1 MNKKL
6 LQEGV
11 LRSFGPGILFAA
23 ASVGTSHLVQSTRAG
38 AMYGTALAVFIIIAM
53 AVKYPAFRFA
63 PQYTAATGATMLEGF
78 ARQGS
83 WILVLFCFITLGTV
97 FTGGAAIT
105 MVSAGIIKGGFNLH
119 ADASVIAAGVL
130 IFTAALL
137 IIGHYHWLELLMK
150 PLMLVLAAA
159 TIMATVLT
167 LPLINWSHSA
177 HLFPAK
183 FDMRTLLF
191 TAALIGWMPS
201 PLEVAILHT
210 MWSKAKA
217 KDIGHKLSSRHSSI
231 DFHFGYIVTLMLAL
245 CFLLLGTGLMY
256 GSGIEFQNSAGGF
269 ATQLIDLYARAL
281 GAWTRPVMVIV
292 ALSVMYSTV
301 IAHVDGFSRIF
312 EEITR
317 YFMKTDAA
325 KYGNNIYHLFIVVIT
340 SGILCVIFFFMTSF
354 KLLIDIATTIS
365 FLAAPLLA
373 ILIHYVITR
382 PDVPAEARPS
392 GLLRNYSILCNI
404 ILSLFALGYLYII
417 YR

>member
-1 MNKKL
+1 MNKNPFR
-6 LQEGV
+6 EGL
-11 LRSFGPGILFAA
+11 LRSLGPGILFAA

-38 AMYGTALAVFIIIAM
+38 AMYGTALVLFIVIAM

-63 PQYTAATGATMLEGF
+63 PQYTAATGASMIEGF

-83 WILVLFCFITLGTV
+83 WILVLFCLITLGTV

-105 MVSAGIIKGGFNLH
+105 MVAAGIIKGGFSLT
-119 ADASVIAAGVL
+119 AEASTIAAGTL
-130 IFTAALL
+130 IFTAAIL
-137 IIGHYHWLELLMK
+137 IIGHYHWLDLLMK
-150 PLMLVLAAA
+150 PLMLVLAVATVVA
-159 TIMATVLT
+159 TILT
-167 LPLINWSHSA
+167 IPLIDWSYSGRP
-177 HLFPAK
+177 FPAT
-183 FDMRTLLF
+183 FDLRTILF
-191 TAALIGWMPS
+191 TAALVGWMPS

-217 KDIGHKLSSRHSSI
+217 RDMGHQLNARHSSI
-231 DFHFGYIVTLMLAL
+231 DFHFGYIVTLILAL
-245 CFLLLGTGLMY
+245 CFLLLGTGLMH
-256 GSGIEFQNSAGGF
+256 GSGIEFENSAGGF
-269 ATQLIDLYARAL
+269 ATQLIDLYAQSL
-281 GAWTRPVMVIV
+281 GVWTRPVMVVV

-317 YFMKTDAA
+317 YFIKDNTE
-325 KYGNNIYHLFIVVIT
+325 YGNNIYHIFIVVIT

-354 KLLIDIATTIS
+354 KVLIDIATTIS

-382 PDVPAEARPS
+382 PDVPHEARP
-392 GLLRNYSILCNI
+392 GPILRNYSILCNI
-404 ILSLFALGYLYII
+404 TLSLFALGYLYIV